1 MIVNYWQKD
10 IETMKRADIEAIQ
23 LAKLKKLVDYCYN
36 NVPFYKKKL
45 DDAKVTADKI
55 KELSDIKYIPYTTK
69 EDIRDNYPYGLF
81 AVPRNKV
88 VRIHASSGT
97 TGKPTVVGYTAN
109 DVNLW
114 TDLVSRIVVSA
125 GATQDD
131 VAQVSFGYGLFTG
144 ALGLHYGLERIGAT
158 VIPASSGNTEK
169 QIMLMEDLGTT
180 TLISTPSYSLYMAE
194 VAKEMGKTK
203 DNFKLRLGL
212 FGSEGCTEEMRDKLE
227 ETWGLFVTDNYGMS
241 ELTGPGVSG
250 ECIYRCG
257 LHIAEDHYIPEIISS
272 KTLDVLDDPSQEG
285 ELVFTTLSK
294 EAFPLLRYRTKDIS
308 SLDYEPCKC
317 GRTHVRMK
325 KVTARADDML
335 KIKGVNV
342 FPSQI
347 ESILVK
353 MPHISPN
360 YQLVIT
366 TKNYMDSIEVRV
378 ELTDSSLLEKYSELE
393 NLEKTIYNKIKTV
406 LGIDVKITLLQPK
419 SIERTAG
426 KAKRIVDMRDKKTI

>member
-1 MIVNYWQKD
+1 MSVNFWQKD
-10 IETMKRADIEAIQ
+10 IETMKRADIEALQ

-55 KELSDIKYIPYTTK
+55 KVLSDIKYIPYTTK
-69 EDIRDNYPYGLF
+69 EDIRDNYPFGLF
-81 AVPRNKV
+81 AVPRSEI
-88 VRIHASSGT
+88 VRLHASSGT

-109 DVNLW
+109 DINLW

-125 GATQDD
+125 GATKDD

-169 QIMLMEDLGTT
+169 QIMLMQDLGTT
-180 TLISTPSYSLYMAE
+180 TLISTPSYALYMAE
-194 VAKEMGKTK
+194 VAKEMGKSRE
-203 DNFKLRLGL
+203 DFKLRLGL
-212 FGSEGCTEEMRDKLE
+212 MGSEGCTEEMRDKLE
-227 ETWGLFVTDNYGMS
+227 EVWGLFVTDNYGMS

-272 KTLDVLDDPSQEG
+272 KTLEVLDDPSQDG

-308 SLDYEPCKC
+308 SLNYEVCEC

-335 KIKGVNV
+335 KVKGVNV

-353 MPHISPN
+353 TPHISPN

-366 TKNYMDSIEVRV
+366 TKNYMDNIEVRV
-378 ELTDSSLLEKYSELE
+378 ELTDASLLEKYSELE
-393 NLEKTIYNKIKTV
+393 NLERSIHQNIKTV

-426 KAKRIVDMRDKKTI
+426 KAKRIIDMRGKNTI